1 MSIRESKTVSFT
13 PEQASFVNECVQS
26 GRYQSAS
33 EVVREGLRLLS
44 HEEEK
49 RKASLESVRSMIEK
63 GAQELDRDEVVDGE
77 SVFRRLHARRERLR
91 RELEGIK

>member
-13 PEQASFVNECVQS
+13 PEQASFVDQCVQS
-26 GRYQSAS
+26 GRYLSAS
-33 EVVREGLRLLS
+33 EVVREGLRLLL

-63 GAQELDRDEVVDGE
+63 GAEELDNDDVVDGE
-77 SVFRRLHARRERLR
+77 TVFRRLRARREKLR
-91 RELEGIK
+91 REVKASA